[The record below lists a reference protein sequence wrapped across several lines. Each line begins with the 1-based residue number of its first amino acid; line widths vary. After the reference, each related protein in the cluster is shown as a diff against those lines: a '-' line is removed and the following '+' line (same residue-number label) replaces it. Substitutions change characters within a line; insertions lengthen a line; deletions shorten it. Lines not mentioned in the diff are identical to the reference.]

1 MMPMSEEPDLSPGE
15 WAVLGLLAEGPAHG
29 FALAKLLAQDGA
41 VGQAWRVP
49 RPLVYRALTTLAE
62 MGLAEVQRA
71 ETGNRGPQ
79 REVYGA
85 TPKGLRAV
93 LTWLGQPVSHPREVR
108 SLLMLKLALAARG
121 GLDPSALLRAQRD
134 AMDPIVHNLN
144 QRLHMTS
151 GFDRTLALWRVES
164 ARGVQ
169 RFVDDLI
176 GQGARERTSP
186 PSGSPLHEVTDQVE
200 LPVH

>member
-1 MMPMSEEPDLSPGE
+1 MAEQPDLSPGE
-15 WAVLGLLAEGPAHG
+15 WAVLGLLAEGPTHG
-29 FALAKLLAQDGA
+29 FALAKLLAQDGS

-62 MGLAEVQRA
+62 KGLAEVQGA

-85 TPKGLRAV
+85 TPKGVRAE
-93 LTWLGQPVSHPREVR
+93 LLWLEQPVRHPRDVR
-108 SLLMLKLALAARG
+108 SLLMLKLALGARR
-121 GLDPSALLRAQRD
+121 GLDPSALLQAQRD
-134 AMDPIVHNLN
+134 AMDPIVHNLS
-144 QRLHMTS
+144 QRLHKTT

-176 GQGARERTSP
+176 GTGARERTSP
-186 PSGSPLHEVTDQVE
+186 PPGSPLHEVPGQVE
-200 LPVH
+200 LPVR

>member
-1 MMPMSEEPDLSPGE
+1 MAEDPDLSPGE
-15 WAVLGLLAEGPAHG
+15 WAVLGLLAEGPTHG
-29 FALAKLLAQDGA
+29 FALARVLAHDGS

-49 RPLVYRALTTLAE
+49 RPLVYRALTTLTKK
-62 MGLAEVQRA
+62 GLAVVQRA

-85 TPKGLRAV
+85 TPRGLRAV
-93 LTWLGQPVSHPREVR
+93 LLWLEQPVRHPRDVR
-108 SLLMLKLALAARG
+108 SLLMLKLALAARRE
-121 GLDPSALLRAQRD
+121 LDSSALLQAQRD
-134 AMDPIVHNLN
+134 AMDPIVYNLN
-144 QRLHMTS
+144 QRLQMTA

-176 GQGARERTSP
+176 GKGAGGETSSP
-186 PSGSPLHEVTDQVE
+186 PGSPLHEVTDQVE
-200 LPVH
+200 LPVR

>member
-1 MMPMSEEPDLSPGE
+1 MAEDPDLSPGE
-15 WAVLGLLAEGPAHG
+15 WAVLGLLAEGPTHG
-29 FALAKLLAQDGA
+29 FAVARVLAHDGS

-49 RPLVYRALTTLAE
+49 RPLVYRALTTLTE
-62 MGLAEVQRA
+62 RGLSQVQGA

-93 LTWLGQPVSHPREVR
+93 RHWLEQPVRHPRDVR
-108 SLLMLKLALAARG
+108 SLLMLKLALGARR
-121 GLDPSALLRAQRD
+121 GLDSSGLLQAQRD
-134 AMDPIVHNLN
+134 AMDPIVDNLS
-144 QRLHMTS
+144 QRVQMTA

-176 GQGARERTSP
+176 GKGARERTSP
-186 PSGSPLHEVTDQVE
+186 PPGSPLHEVPDQVK
-200 LPVH
+200 LPVR